1 MNTTQVVVIVTY
13 TGNNFGAFVPL
24 LPGCVATAN
33 EPGEIISR
41 IEEAIYEHVASSL
54 ADNDPLDDV
63 FKGPFELRYQFDTAG
78 MLNYFKGIFT
88 NSAIEK
94 LTGIHQKQIQHYASG
109 LKKPRANQAKK
120 IEHALHKLGK
130 NLLDIEVKAS

>member
-1 MNTTQVVVIVTY
+1 MNKTQVEVIIKY
-13 TGNNFGAFVPL
+13 TGNNFGAFVPQ
-24 LPGCVATAN
+24 LPGCVATAH
-33 EPGEIISR
+33 EPGAIISR
-41 IEEAIYEHVASSL
+41 IEEAIQAHVASSI

-78 MLNYFKGIFT
+78 MLAYFKGIFT

-130 NLLDIEVKAS
+130 NLLDIEVIAS